1 VGRLSLD
8 HVEDLADDTL
18 APEGV
23 RLPGARRFAAPPA
36 AEAQGVTVG
45 PEHMNRHSGRPAP

>member
-1 VGRLSLD
+1 MGRLSLD

-45 PEHMNRHSGRPAP
+45 PEHMNRRSGRPAP